1 MLIGYLKVLT
11 FYLQLL
17 IVYLKVLIGYSEVLI
32 FYLEVLIGCLEVLIG
47 CLSQC
52 AYQPRGVTPPSVIDV
67 IPTMIAP
74 ASLKRVTMGSSER
87 HGVP

>member
-1 MLIGYLKVLT
+1 MLIGYLK
-11 FYLQLL
+11 
-17 IVYLKVLIGYSEVLI
+17 VLI
-32 FYLEVLIGCLEVLIG
+32 FYLEVLIVYLKVLIG

-74 ASLKRVTMGSSER
+74 ASLKRVMMGSSER

>member
-1 MLIGYLKVLT
+1 MLIGYLKVL
-11 FYLQLL
+11 
-17 IVYLKVLIGYSEVLI
+17 IV
-32 FYLEVLIGCLEVLIG
+32 YLEVLIVYLEVLIG

-52 AYQPRGVTPPSVIDV
+52 ADQPRGVTPPSVIDV

-74 ASLKRVTMGSSER
+74 ASLKRVMMGSSER